1 MGKVFVQDL
10 AKLLTPNTE
19 MRLYDHVYSDD
30 PFIIASANAILNE
43 WIFNGVLGMRVRKH
57 YGAGWECVEVDVDR
71 DTVKDMETIPLDDD
85 FEQIL
90 ISAERYALGRTTYI
104 VPMTVDYIAP
114 LLRRLSGA
122 TLCVLLADIHSA
134 RSLGMECD
142 ARAWHNLEK
151 LILQEQEERDKDE
164 HRRGIMV

>member
-10 AKLLTPNTE
+10 AKMLTPNTE

-57 YGAGWECVEVDVDR
+57 YGAGWERVEVDVDR
-71 DTVKDMETIPLDDD
+71 DTVKDMGMIPLDDD

-104 VPMTVDYIAP
+104 VEMTVDYIMP
-114 LLRRLSGA
+114 LIPG
-122 TLCVLLADIHSA
+122 LADNTLYIILTDIQKEPN
-134 RSLGMECD
+134 LGMEFD
-142 ARAWHNLEK
+142 ARAWHSLEQA
-151 LILQEQEERDKDE
+151 ILQEQEKRCHGK
-164 HRRGIMV
+164 